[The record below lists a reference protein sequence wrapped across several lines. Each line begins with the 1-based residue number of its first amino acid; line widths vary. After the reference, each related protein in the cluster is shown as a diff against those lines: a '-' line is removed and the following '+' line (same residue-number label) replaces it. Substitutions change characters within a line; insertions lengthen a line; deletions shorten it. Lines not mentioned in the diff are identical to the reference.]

1 MRLIDNRPRQ
11 HPVLLELARCRR
23 LRRRA
28 VISWGWRRHH
38 GNGEVVARFKLAGE
52 AQAATS
58 RVFASYVAAARL
70 RQGPLCMMV
79 DEWTV
84 PELDGFMQL
93 AGGFCGRA
101 RWIASRYWMA
111 SQTSKTGSA
120 AHPKIERSTKKNNT
134 ANLGRG
140 SKSKQAE
147 QSSVKQGTA

>member
-38 GNGEVVARFKLAGE
+38 GKSEVIARFKLAGE

-93 AGGFCGRA
+93 AGGFL
-101 RWIASRYWMA
+101 WSSEVD
-111 SQTSKTGSA
+111 SQSLLDGE
-120 AHPKIERSTKKNNT
+120 PD
-134 ANLGRG
+134 
-140 SKSKQAE
+140 E
-147 QSSVKQGTA
+147 QDRLC